1 MSDLTGPILRV
12 RDLKT
17 AFQTPAGLIP
27 AVNGVNFSLR
37 AGETLGLVGESG
49 CGKTVTAL
57 SILRLLP
64 EHVSRQSGQILFDE
78 RDLMALKGPEMRAI
92 RGNRIAMIFQ
102 EPMTALNPVL
112 TIGDQI
118 SEVLRLHRGL
128 SKAAA
133 WEEAGRGLVRVGIAD
148 PEQRLPQYP
157 HQLSGGLRQRAL
169 IAMALACEPQLVIAD
184 EPTTALDVTIQA
196 QILALISRLQR
207 ELNMALLLISHNLGV
222 VAQITDQVA
231 VMYAGVIV
239 ETAAT
244 TRLFAEPQHPYTKG
258 LLASVPK
265 LDFHDIPEDLQA
277 IHGQVPNLWELPAG
291 CPFQPRCSQA
301 FDACGQPPPWIEVA
315 EDHGV
320 LCWLFQNGKQGAAGH
335 D

>member
-1 MSDLTGPILRV
+1 MSDLTMPLLEV
-12 RDLKT
+12 RDLRT
-17 AFQTPAGLIP
+17 VFQTPMGLIP
-27 AVNGVNFSLR
+27 AVKGVNFRLR

-64 EHVSRQSGQILFDE
+64 EHITRQSGQLLFE
-78 RDLMALKGPEMRAI
+78 GRDLMALKGPEMRAI

-133 WEEAGRGLVRVGIAD
+133 WKEAGLGLVRVGMAD
-148 PEQRLPQYP
+148 PEQRLHQYP

-196 QILALISRLQR
+196 QILDLIAGLQSQ
-207 ELNMALLLISHNLGV
+207 LNMALLLISHNLGV
-222 VAQITDQVA
+222 VAQITDRVV
-231 VMYAGVIV
+231 VMYAGLIM
-239 ETAAT
+239 EAAST
-244 TRLFAEPQHPYTKG
+244 ESIFASPHHPYTRG

-265 LDFHDIPEDLQA
+265 LDFRETPEKLQA
-277 IHGQVPNLWELPAG
+277 IAGQVPNLGELPAG
-291 CPFQPRCSQA
+291 CPFQSRCLEA
-301 FDACGQPPPWIEVA
+301 FEACQEMPPWIQVA

-320 LCWLFQNGKQGAAGH
+320 LCWLYK
-335 D
+335 DRE

>member
-1 MSDLTGPILRV
+1 MSNLTGPLLQV

-17 AFQTPAGLIP
+17 AFQTPVGLIP

-64 EHVSRQSGQILFDE
+64 EHLSRQSGQILFDD
-78 RDLMALKGPEMRAI
+78 RDLMTLKGPEMRAI

-112 TIGDQI
+112 TIGEQI

-133 WEEAGRGLVRVGIAD
+133 WEEAAQGLVRVGIAD
-148 PEQRLPQYP
+148 PEQRLQQYP

-169 IAMALACEPQLVIAD
+169 IAMALACEPQMVIAD

-196 QILALISRLQR
+196 QILALIARLQTD
-207 ELNMALLLISHNLGV
+207 LNMALLLISHNLGV
-222 VAQITDQVA
+222 VAQITDRVA

-239 ETAAT
+239 EAAAT
-244 TRLFAEPQHPYTKG
+244 TRLFAAPHHPYTKG

-265 LDFHDIPEDLQA
+265 LDFQDKPEDLQA

-301 FDACGQPPPWIEVA
+301 FDACQQPPPWLEVA
-315 EDHGV
+315 DDHGV
-320 LCWLFQNGKQGAAGH
+320 LCWLYQGGR
-335 D
+335 

>member
-1 MSDLTGPILRV
+1 MSDLTQPLLEV
-12 RDLKT
+12 RNLKT
-17 AFQTPAGLIP
+17 AFQTPMGLIP
-27 AVNGVNFSLR
+27 AVNGITFTLK

-64 EHVSRQSGQILFDE
+64 EHSQQSGQLMFGG
-78 RDLMALKGPEMRAI
+78 RDLLTLKGPEMRAI

-128 SKAAA
+128 GKAAA
-133 WEEAGRGLVRVGIAD
+133 WQEAGRGLLRVGIAD
-148 PEQRLPQYP
+148 PEQRLQQYP

-196 QILALISRLQR
+196 QILALIAALQAQ
-207 ELNMALLLISHNLGV
+207 LNMALLLISHNLGV
-222 VAQITDQVA
+222 VAQITDRVV
-231 VMYAGVIV
+231 VMYAGLIM
-239 ETAAT
+239 EAASTASIFVA
-244 TRLFAEPQHPYTKG
+244 PHHPYTRG

-265 LDFHDIPEDLQA
+265 LDFRETPADLQA
-277 IHGQVPNLWELPAG
+277 IAGQVPNLGDLPAG
-291 CPFQPRCSQA
+291 CPFQARCESA
-301 FDACGQPPPWIEVA
+301 FEKCREMPPWIQVA

-320 LCWLFQNGKQGAAGH
+320 LCWLYEGDKHEAAP
-335 D
+335 

>member
-1 MSDLTGPILRV
+1 MSDLSMPLLEV

-17 AFQTPAGLIP
+17 VFQTPMGLIP
-27 AVNGVNFSLR
+27 AVQGVNFRLR

-64 EHVSRQSGQILFDE
+64 AHTTLQSGELLFE
-78 RDLMALKGPEMRAI
+78 GRDLMALKGPEMRAI

-118 SEVLRLHRGL
+118 SEVLRLHRHL

-133 WEEAGRGLVRVGIAD
+133 WKEAGLGLARVGIAD
-148 PEQRLPQYP
+148 PEQRLHQYP

-196 QILALISRLQR
+196 QILNLIAGLQSQ
-207 ELNMALLLISHNLGV
+207 LNMALLLISHNLGV
-222 VAQITDQVA
+222 VAQITDRVV
-231 VMYAGVIV
+231 VMYAGLVM
-239 ETAAT
+239 EAAST
-244 TRLFAEPQHPYTKG
+244 ESIFASPHHPYTKG

-265 LDFHDIPEDLQA
+265 LDFRETPEKLQA
-277 IHGQVPNLWELPAG
+277 IAGQVPNLGELPAG
-291 CPFQPRCSQA
+291 CPFQSRCVQA
-301 FDACGQPPPWIEVA
+301 FEACKEMPPWIQVA

-320 LCWLFQNGKQGAAGH
+320 LCWLYK
-335 D
+335 DRE

>member
-1 MSDLTGPILRV
+1 M
-12 RDLKT
+12 RDLRT
-17 AFQTPAGLIP
+17 EFQTPVGVIP
-27 AVNGVNFSLR
+27 AVQGVNFALR

-64 EHVSRQSGQILFDE
+64 EHVTRQTGELLFEGQ
-78 RDLMALKGPEMRAI
+78 DLMALKAPEMRTI

-133 WEEAGRGLVRVGIAD
+133 WKEAGLGLARVGITE
-148 PEQRLPQYP
+148 PEPRLYQYP

-196 QILALISRLQR
+196 QILDLIAKLQSQ
-207 ELNMALLLISHNLGV
+207 LNMALLLISHNLGV
-222 VAQITDQVA
+222 VAQITDRVV
-231 VMYAGVIV
+231 VMYAGLIM
-239 ETAAT
+239 EAAST
-244 TRLFAEPQHPYTKG
+244 QSIFASPYHPYTRG

-265 LDFHDIPEDLQA
+265 LDFRETPEQLQA
-277 IHGQVPNLWELPAG
+277 IAGQVPNLNELPPG
-291 CPFQPRCSQA
+291 CPFESRCRHA
-301 FDACGQPPPWIEVA
+301 FEACQEMPPWIQLA

-320 LCWLFQNGKQGAAGH
+320 LCWLYKDREEGKGEAVK
-335 D
+335 

>member
-1 MSDLTGPILRV
+1 MSDVTPPLLRIQ
-12 RDLKT
+12 DLKT
-17 AFQTPAGLIP
+17 VFQTPAGLMT

-64 EHVSRQSGQILFDE
+64 EHQSRASGQIFFADQ
-78 RDLMALKGPEMRAI
+78 DLMTLTGHEMRAI

-128 SKAAA
+128 SKKAA

-148 PEQRLPQYP
+148 PEERLQQYP

-196 QILALISRLQR
+196 QILALIARLQTQ
-207 ELNMALLLISHNLGV
+207 LNMALLLISHNLGV
-222 VAQITDQVA
+222 VAQITDRVA
-231 VMYAGVIV
+231 VMYAGLIV
-239 ETAAT
+239 EAAPT
-244 TRLFAEPQHPYTKG
+244 SSLFARPQHPYTRG

-265 LDFHDIPEDLQA
+265 LDFQEKPQDLQA
-277 IHGQVPNLWELPAG
+277 IHGQVPNLEDLPAG
-291 CPFQPRCSQA
+291 CPFQPRCAQA
-301 FDACGQPPPWIEVA
+301 FEACRQAPPWIQVA

-320 LCWLFQNGKQGAAGH
+320 LCWLYQDDSRGGRQS
-335 D
+335 